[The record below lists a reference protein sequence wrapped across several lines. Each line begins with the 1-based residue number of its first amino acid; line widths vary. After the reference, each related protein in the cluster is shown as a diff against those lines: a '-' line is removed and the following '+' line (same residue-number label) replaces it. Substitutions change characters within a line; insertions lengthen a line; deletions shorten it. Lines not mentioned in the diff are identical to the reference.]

1 MTYIISCPSTK
12 QTIILDSVLDYN
24 AASGRTSNTH
34 NEAVVQYCEAGGLDV
49 RYILESHVHGEIA
62 AVAVVVVVQFGMKAA
77 SFSIACD

>member
-1 MTYIISCPSTK
+1 M
-12 QTIILDSVLDYN
+12 QF
-24 AASGRTSNTH
+24 
-34 NEAVVQYCEAGGLDV
+34 CEAGGLDV